1 MRNEKILQFPEDFLI
16 LVIVSDIDNL
26 ANSFIME
33 SVKTTICLRRCKGV
47 NAEEQ
52 SKRKTLKLSTLH
64 VCYLYMGLHHIP
76 L

>member
-52 SKRKTLKLSTLH
+52 SKGKTL
-64 VCYLYMGLHHIP
+64 
-76 L
+76 